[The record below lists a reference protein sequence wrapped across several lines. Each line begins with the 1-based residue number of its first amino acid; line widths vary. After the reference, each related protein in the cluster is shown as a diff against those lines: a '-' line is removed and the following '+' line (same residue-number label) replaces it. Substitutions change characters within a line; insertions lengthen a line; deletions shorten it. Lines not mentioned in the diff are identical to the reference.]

1 MRSTHTLS
9 ASYMYSSTTLD
20 PENVLASG
28 RVFLEDSPGIGCR
41 AWALGL
47 GLGAPCRSTSTRS
60 LCFSLS
66 ATRASC
72 HWPRQASCQFFGSGT
87 GLPRI
92 LALRFL
98 KRKAHARR
106 GRAARGNNSRVMPS
120 GTHRRGSGRN
130 PRVSLVPFKW
140 LPNAA
145 ALHSEGNS
153 SGVKREVSKGALQPN
168 YKDGD
173 EQKKNK
179 KPSCNLMCHSNAM
192 AGIWFGLPR
201 PPFQI
206 SDKDILQQHSFSMFC
221 ALCVVRQ
228 Y

>member
-173 EQKKNK
+173 EQKKTKNRAVTLCII
-179 KPSCNLMCHSNAM
+179 PMQ
-192 AGIWFGLPR
+192 WQEFGLGCP
-201 PPFQI
+201 
-206 SDKDILQQHSFSMFC
+206 
-221 ALCVVRQ
+221 ALPSKYQTKTYCSSTVSVCSVPCVW
-228 Y
+228 